1 MTKQKKT
8 FIGLAAVIAVGATLI
23 GLASIRTL
31 RVYDAATDVRS
42 QIHYLIENGTT
53 IGEAPAAQTFSLN
66 YLEGI
71 FGDNPDLLDELKS
84 VVSQGLADDPSLN
97 LGEVAAMVVT
107 YRKGEGDQVEDVVVH
122 VAGGFPLGRRKPGF
136 HRDGYFRGQ
145 VDDDLWVAGNTL
157 ISFVGRDLIVFAN
170 DDTLRSQEEILEGI
184 YSGNIMPLVDSLN
197 RPLYYTA
204 VFPDPQRIVP
214 PQLRHHVQACIL
226 KGHIGMN
233 EGSVE
238 TILLTPSPRSAAYA
252 LTLLHD
258 LRIASLV
265 VFRARWSGIVQD
277 TPWGPTVGSWWA
289 YELANAVEAMTME
302 KEQNIVRMKS
312 KYERVMVNVTLKC
325 LERFGRDLAQMRGSL
340 EERLD
345 PRLVDAR
352 MKSRSPLH
360 YWSDDHKWGPNW
372 PIRDTTNTIPLKT
385 SAEEEPAEPGTTQDQ
400 APPVSQSL

>member
-1 MTKQKKT
+1 MTKRKKT
-8 FIGLAAVIAVGATLI
+8 VLGVGLAVAACATIAGVT
-23 GLASIRTL
+23 SFRTY
-31 RVYDAATDVRS
+31 RIYKTATDIRS
-42 QIHYLIENGTT
+42 QVRYLIENGTT
-53 IGEAPAAQTFSLN
+53 IGEAPAAQTFSLQ

-71 FGDNPDLLDELKS
+71 FGDNPDLLDQLKS

-107 YRKGEGDQVEDVVVH
+107 YRKGEDGKVDDVVVH

-136 HRDGYFRGQ
+136 HRDGYLRAQ
-145 VDDDLWVAGNTL
+145 IDESLWEAGSTL
-157 ISFVGRDLIVFAN
+157 VSFVGRDLIVFAN

-184 YSGNIMPLVDSLN
+184 YSGNIMPLVESLH

-204 VFPDPQRIVP
+204 VFPDPQRVVP
-214 PQLRHHVQACIL
+214 PQLRHHVQACII
-226 KGHIGMN
+226 KGHMGMN
-233 EGSVE
+233 EGSIE

-258 LRIASLV
+258 LRIASLI
-265 VFRARWSGIVQD
+265 VFRARWSGIVAD

-289 YELANAVEAMTME
+289 YELANTVESMTME

-352 MKSRSPLH
+352 MKTRKPLH
-360 YWSDDHKWGPNW
+360 YWSEEHKWGPDW
-372 PIRDTTNTIPLKT
+372 PIRDTTNIVPVKA
-385 SAEEEPAEPGTTQDQ
+385 SADEPAESGAPQNPV
-400 APPVSQSL
+400 PPVSQSL